1 MAQGGMAVNEQQ
13 FLEAALR
20 MRTKLYH
27 VAMAILWNEQDAAD
41 AIQEAMLK
49 GWKHR
54 GGLRDEKLFEAWF
67 MRIAVNQCRDFQRRQ
82 IRRRRVAEAVRREPP
97 PEVAEAPNTEL
108 FEAIH
113 GLPEYLRLPVL
124 LYYFDGYSQKEIGG
138 IVGATP
144 EQVKARIRQARVKLK
159 QALGEDE
166 ARGARGGGEH
176 G

>member
-1 MAQGGMAVNEQQ
+1 MAEVTAMDERQ
-13 FLEAALR
+13 FLEAAMR

-54 GGLRDEKLFEAWF
+54 GGLHDEKRFEAWF
-67 MRIAVNQCRDFQRRQ
+67 MRVAVNECRDFQRRQ
-82 IRRRRVAEAVRREPP
+82 IRRKRTAEALDRERRPP
-97 PEVAEAPNTEL
+97 AEAPNTEL

-113 GLPEYLRLPVL
+113 ALPDSLRLPVL
-124 LYYFDGYSQKEIGG
+124 LYYFEGYSQKEIGA

-144 EQVKARIRQARVKLK
+144 EQVKARIRQARAKLK
-159 QALGEDE
+159 SALGED
-166 ARGARGGGEH
+166 AGKGGRRH